1 MATAFRLRPSDL
13 DEATRKPVVLLV
25 DDDPEVLAAL
35 RRVLRDEP
43 YDLATAGSAA
53 QALASLRG
61 RPAHVVVADERMPG
75 VNGSELLA
83 DLRDRWPWIGRVILT
98 GYPGADVTIR
108 GLEVG
113 VDFVLHKPWEPETL
127 KRTLRRLLLEVERSR
142 ARAVEETSG
151 EAGVDADGEGA

>member
-1 MATAFRLRPSDL
+1 MATELRLHPTDADL
-13 DEATRKPVVLLV
+13 STGKPLVLLV

-35 RRVLRDEP
+35 CRELRGEP

-53 QALASLRG
+53 QALARLRG
-61 RPAHVVVADERMPG
+61 RPPHVVVADERMPG

-83 DLRDRWPWIGRVILT
+83 DVRGRWPWIGRVILT

-113 VDFVLHKPWEPETL
+113 VDFVLQKPWEPETL

-142 ARAVEETSG
+142 SRTAQGASG
-151 EAGVDADGEGA
+151 EAGFDVGGEGG

>member
-1 MATAFRLRPSDL
+1 MPTAIRLKPSDVN
-13 DEATRKPVVLLV
+13 EATSRPLVLLV
-25 DDDPEVLAAL
+25 DDDLEVLAAL
-35 RRVLRDEP
+35 RRELRDEP

-53 QALASLRG
+53 QALACLRG

-75 VNGSELLA
+75 ANGSELLA
-83 DLRDRWPWIGRVILT
+83 ELRDRWPWIGRVILT

-113 VDFVLHKPWEPETL
+113 VDFVLQKPWEPETL

-142 ARAVEETSG
+142 ARTAEETSG
-151 EAGVDADGEGA
+151 EPGLGVGGEGD